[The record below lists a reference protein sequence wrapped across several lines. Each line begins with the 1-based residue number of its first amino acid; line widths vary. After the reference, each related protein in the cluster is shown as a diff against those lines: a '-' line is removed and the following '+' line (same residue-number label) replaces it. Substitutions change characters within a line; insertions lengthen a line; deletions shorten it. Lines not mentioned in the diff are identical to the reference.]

1 MKAKSK
7 HFSCADLPESVV
19 ESIRRYETELRR
31 ITGRELILIAYEEDK
46 N

>member
-19 ESIRRYETELRR
+19 ESIRQYETELRR
-31 ITGRELILIAYEEDK
+31 ITSRKLILIAYEEDK